1 MTEEENQMNAV
12 RLMQED
18 GLKPVSIRAAV
29 PEAFRDGLI
38 GANCLQLLPSALS
51 DGFFISIWENSDE

>member
-1 MTEEENQMNAV
+1 MSSDQMNAV
-12 RLMQED
+12 WLLDEA
-18 GLKPVSIRAAV
+18 GLQPADVQAEV

-51 DGFFISIWENSDE
+51 DGFFISVWEKKDE